1 MATHHDPSKHRRYDP
16 SMSRRTRRPI
26 KISQEDMNEES
37 ESQLER
43 DEGLQRM
50 SLQELMVEG
59 GDSNSNSSKGE
70 KAGADTDDRE
80 GDVRKLTDVSA
91 EEKNAPPAAAPDDG
105 ESEKKLAVVLKQGDS
120 ASGVTVAGMVSRY
133 VKVLNKLIK
142 ARHNSKKRS
151 AAKLMK

>member
-1 MATHHDPSKHRRYDP
+1 METHHDPSKQRRYDP

-37 ESQLER
+37 ESPLQK

-59 GDSNSNSSKGE
+59 GDSSSSKGE
-70 KAGADTDDRE
+70 KADSDTDDRK

-91 EEKNAPPAAAPDDG
+91 EEKNAPPAAATDYG
-105 ESEKKLAVVLKQGDS
+105 ESEKKLAVVLKQADS
-120 ASGVTVAGMVSRY
+120 TGGVTVAGMVSRY

>member
-1 MATHHDPSKHRRYDP
+1 
-16 SMSRRTRRPI
+16 MSRRTRRPI
-26 KISQEDMNEES
+26 KISQEDMNGES
-37 ESQLER
+37 ESQLQK

-59 GDSNSNSSKGE
+59 GDSSSSKGE
-70 KAGADTDDRE
+70 KADADTDDRK

-91 EEKNAPPAAAPDDG
+91 EEKNAPPAAATDYG
-105 ESEKKLAVVLKQGDS
+105 ESEKKLAVVLKQADS
-120 ASGVTVAGMVSRY
+120 TGGVTVAGMVSRY

>member
-1 MATHHDPSKHRRYDP
+1 METHHDPSKHRRYDP

-26 KISQEDMNEES
+26 KISQEDMNGES
-37 ESQLER
+37 ESQLQK

-59 GDSNSNSSKGE
+59 GDSSSSKGE
-70 KAGADTDDRE
+70 KADADTDDRK
-80 GDVRKLTDVSA
+80 GDVRKVMDVSA
-91 EEKNAPPAAAPDDG
+91 EEKNAPPAAATDYG
-105 ESEKKLAVVLKQGDS
+105 ESEKKLAVVLKQADS
-120 ASGVTVAGMVSRY
+120 TGGVTVAGMVSRY

>member
-37 ESQLER
+37 ESQLET

-50 SLQELMVEG
+50 SLQELLVEG
-59 GDSNSNSSKGE
+59 DDSNSCKGE
-70 KAGADTDDRE
+70 KAGADTDDRA

-91 EEKNAPPAAAPDDG
+91 EEKNAPPAAAADDG

-120 ASGVTVAGMVSRY
+120 AGGLTVAGMVSRY

>member
-1 MATHHDPSKHRRYDP
+1 
-16 SMSRRTRRPI
+16 
-26 KISQEDMNEES
+26 MNEES

-43 DEGLQRM
+43 DEGLQGM

>member
-1 MATHHDPSKHRRYDP
+1 
-16 SMSRRTRRPI
+16 MSRRTRRPI

-37 ESQLER
+37 ESQLQK

-59 GDSNSNSSKGE
+59 GDSSSSKGE
-70 KAGADTDDRE
+70 KADADTDDRK

-91 EEKNAPPAAAPDDG
+91 DEKNAPPAAATDYG
-105 ESEKKLAVVLKQGDS
+105 ESEKKLAVVLKQADS
-120 ASGVTVAGMVSRY
+120 TGGVTVAGMVSRY

>member
-1 MATHHDPSKHRRYDP
+1 MEKHHDPSKHRRYDP

-37 ESQLER
+37 ESQLQK

-59 GDSNSNSSKGE
+59 GDSSSSSKGE

-80 GDVRKLTDVSA
+80 GDVLKLTAVSA
-91 EEKNAPPAAAPDDG
+91 EEKNAPPAAATDYG

-120 ASGVTVAGMVSRY
+120 TGGVTVAGMVSRY

>member
-1 MATHHDPSKHRRYDP
+1 METHHDPSKQRRYDP

-37 ESQLER
+37 ESQLQK

-59 GDSNSNSSKGE
+59 GDSSSSKGE
-70 KAGADTDDRE
+70 KADADTDDRK

-91 EEKNAPPAAAPDDG
+91 EEKNAPPAAATDYG
-105 ESEKKLAVVLKQGDS
+105 ESEKKLAVVLKQADS
-120 ASGVTVAGMVSRY
+120 TGGVTVAGMVSRY

>member
-1 MATHHDPSKHRRYDP
+1 
-16 SMSRRTRRPI
+16 MSRRTRRPI

-37 ESQLER
+37 ESQLQK

-59 GDSNSNSSKGE
+59 GDSSSSKGE
-70 KAGADTDDRE
+70 KADADTDDRK

-91 EEKNAPPAAAPDDG
+91 EEKNAPPAAATDYG
-105 ESEKKLAVVLKQGDS
+105 ESEKKLAVVLKQADS
-120 ASGVTVAGMVSRY
+120 TGGVTVAGMVSRY